1 MSVPRPLAY
10 VLAAAVCVIASL
22 AMGGCKSVN
31 NDVTPSVPVNLNLGS
46 PDLWNTYGVEGF
58 GNYRVFIKS
67 LRVPADFPYS
77 ANSATGYGGV
87 LLINGVNPFTSEAGV
102 PMAYNLSCPV
112 ENSPDIRVSM
122 QADGLVPVA
131 VCPDC
136 GSHYDVVERGGSP
149 ASGPALAEK
158 RGLRRFECRPGPYGG
173 YLIVN
178 F

>member
-87 LLINGVNPFTSEAGV
+87 LLINGVNPSTRRVLARHPREHAGRR
-102 PMAYNLSCPV
+102 A
-112 ENSPDIRVSM
+112 R
-122 QADGLVPVA
+122 A
-131 VCPDC
+131 
-136 GSHYDVVERGGSP
+136 RGGVSRLRL
-149 ASGPALAEK
+149 ALRRRGARRK
-158 RGLRRFECRPGPYGG
+158 PGLRSRAG
-173 YLIVN
+173 
-178 F
+178 

>member
-87 LLINGVNPFTSEAGV
+87 
-102 PMAYNLSCPV
+102 PMAYDLSCPV

-158 RGLRRFECRPGPYGG
+158 RGLRRVECRPGPYGG